1 MKTTKR
7 QLARIIKEEFTRMV
21 SEGDALS
28 QQITDVEK
36 IGDLVSE
43 ASRISED
50 QAVVDLLQ
58 QADDLVSKLFMD
70 MQGVTQEGLS
80 AEQSKE
86 MDKDKD
92 GDIDKEDLASLRGK
106 DKK

>member
-7 QLARIIKEEFTRMV
+7 QLAKIIKEEFTRVV

-28 QQITDVEK
+28 RQITDLEK
-36 IGDLVSE
+36 IGDFVSE
-43 ASRISED
+43 ASRISDD
-50 QAVVDLLQ
+50 QAVIDLLQ

-80 AEQSKE
+80 AEQSKD

-92 GDIDKEDLASLRGK
+92 GDIDAEDLASLRKGK
-106 DKK
+106 

>member
-7 QLARIIKEEFTRMV
+7 KLARIIKEEFTKV
-21 SEGDALS
+21 VEEGGDYTR
-28 QQITDVEK
+28 QITDVEK
-36 IGDLVSE
+36 IGDLISQ

-50 QAVVDLLQ
+50 QAVIDLLQ
-58 QADDLVSKLFMD
+58 QADDLVSKHFMD

-80 AEQSKE
+80 SEQSKD

-92 GDIDKEDLASLRGK
+92 GDIDKEDLASLRK
-106 DKK
+106 EKK